1 MTRPASRIR
10 RTADPS
16 LAAPRNR
23 FRFPRWAAAT
33 PALLT
38 MAIVL
43 LLAIAALAQRSDSI
57 DAGYQQNAQA
67 ALESGDFET
76 ARICYERLL
85 QHSPNDPALLFGLAK
100 TLLQLGHP
108 GDAIH
113 IDAIHIIQ
121 RLAPADAA
129 GYAPAQVIVAEQI
142 LAGANDPASLQLA
155 QKHVERALESDPNN
169 GHALLLLN
177 RLSAATSI
185 H

>member
-23 FRFPRWAAAT
+23 FRFPRWAAAA

-43 LLAIAALAQRSDSI
+43 VLAIAALAQRSDSI
-57 DAGYQQNAQA
+57 EAGYQQNAQA

-108 GDAIH
+108 A
-113 IDAIHIIQ
+113 DAIHIIQ

-142 LAGANDPASLQLA
+142 LTGANDPASLQLA

-169 GHALLLLN
+169 GQALLLLN
-177 RLSAATSI
+177 RLSAATSV